1 MPYRSPTQLSR
12 SFFGAVSAM
21 IKNGFCQYH
30 VERRGSMKSKKEKVS
45 MTIDSDL
52 LQELR
57 FYAQMDDRSLSQY
70 VNRIL
75 RRYMEKRSNR

>member
-1 MPYRSPTQLSR
+1 MQP
-12 SFFGAVSAM
+12 
-21 IKNGFCQYH
+21 
-30 VERRGSMKSKKEKVS
+30 KKEKVS

-57 FYAQMDDRSLSQY
+57 SYAQKDDRSLSQY

-75 RRYMEKRSNR
+75 RRYMEKRSGYNN